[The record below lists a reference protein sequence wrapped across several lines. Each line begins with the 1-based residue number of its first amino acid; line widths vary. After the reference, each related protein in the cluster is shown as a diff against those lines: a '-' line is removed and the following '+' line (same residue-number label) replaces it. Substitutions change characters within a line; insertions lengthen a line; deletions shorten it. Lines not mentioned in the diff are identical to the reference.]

1 MRTTL
6 KPDSPSQR
14 ASASPKK
21 LGEQPIE
28 KDGRPVR
35 ADGGGDGA
43 AHQRLVRRVAG
54 DEVLHV
60 QPAANADAPQPNGP
74 SCRIDELR
82 APRLQGTGTDTT
94 IRVAHGCPSRN
105 HCWPRPLSGWLHAM
119 KPGQWCQRQ
128 LGLARLLW
136 RRQVHPR
143 CDECCS
149 FHEGVDR
156 QFWSMETVLD
166 LHSAPSPLPAR
177 DWGDLGN
184 PVARRRRSAEDRLF
198 RVGGFLQAA
207 AEHACFEVVLDV
219 GDGGRH
225 VSEGDD
231 GAGRG
236 VGVVPGFSPRY
247 RMRQGEPPAAST
259 ATSWTDSSESPPPP
273 KLLRDDPPGDS
284 PGGARRMRLT

>member
-1 MRTTL
+1 MKFSMFSQPPTQTPRKRTAR
-6 KPDSPSQR
+6 PD
-14 ASASPKK
+14 
-21 LGEQPIE
+21 
-28 KDGRPVR
+28 
-35 ADGGGDGA
+35 
-43 AHQRLVRRVAG
+43 
-54 DEVLHV
+54 
-60 QPAANADAPQPNGP
+60 
-74 SCRIDELR
+74 RIDELR
-82 APRLQGTGTDTT
+82 PPRLQGTGADTA
-94 IRVAHGCPSRN
+94 IRVAHWCPSRN

-247 RMRQGEPPAAST
+247 RMRRGSRRRRRRRRRGLTLQRARHRQSCS
-259 ATSWTDSSESPPPP
+259 ATTRATH
-273 KLLRDDPPGDS
+273 LV
-284 PGGARRMRLT
+284 ARCGSG